1 MSNKLFL
8 LMSIVGLAFTAC
20 KKDFDPQSLN
30 CDKLKTYEEATAL
43 MQDIRM
49 NRMEALAEIK
59 TNLIGE
65 WGLIGIAPGW
75 FGFEAGEECIRLII
89 DEDAIL
95 LQDMS
100 SGKESKISY
109 KIMSFEANGKF
120 HHYLDTDEH
129 ELKGKIEMKEFSQNY
144 MYGTAFALDVDQYIY
159 EKIN

>member
-1 MSNKLFL
+1 MSTKLFL

-65 WGLIGIAPGW
+65 WGLIG
-75 FGFEAGEECIRLII
+75 
-89 DEDAIL
+89 
-95 LQDMS
+95 DMS